1 MRRFSS
7 PLIRVRDVCRQ
18 QRQMAELEL
27 ARCIAARNQSQ
38 EQVAQA
44 EHQVAAAQAGISA
57 AFRQS
62 NPSVFLQNMLNH
74 LAGTQD
80 QLQFALQQLQTAE
93 QTVQTAQEHYQTAHS
108 KVDRLDRLL
117 DTQRAAHRQETLLA
131 EQNVISDTAVF
142 RWNGPEP
149 TEVQVTSHD

>member
-18 QRQMAELEL
+18 QCQMAELEL
-27 ARCIAARNQSQ
+27 ARCIAARSQ
-38 EQVAQA
+38 ATEQVSQA
-44 EHQVAAAQAGISA
+44 ELQVAAAQAGIRE
-57 AFRQS
+57 AFQQS
-62 NPSVFLQNMLNH
+62 NPSIFLQNMLNH

-80 QLQFALQQLQTAE
+80 QLQLTLQQLQAAE
-93 QTVQTAQEHYQTAHS
+93 QTVQTAQEHYQTARS

-117 DTQRAAHRQETLLA
+117 ETQRADHRQKTLLA